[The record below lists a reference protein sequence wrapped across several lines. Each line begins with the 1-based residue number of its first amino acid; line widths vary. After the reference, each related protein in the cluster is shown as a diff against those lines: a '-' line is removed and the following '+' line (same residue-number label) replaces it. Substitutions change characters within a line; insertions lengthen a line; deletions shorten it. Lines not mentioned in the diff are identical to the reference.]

1 MDCRR
6 VRFFRLV
13 RVYVLDDGDEDR
25 RSRWMRDALER
36 YRFRRRIQ
44 SLSRVLEPILS
55 TEHRLVVALRNANLS
70 NSKMSY
76 SDDVSAWR

>member
-1 MDCRR
+1 
-6 VRFFRLV
+6 LV

-44 SLSRVLEPILS
+44 ALSRVLESIIVYGTHTCS
-55 TEHRLVVALRNANLS
+55 CVAKCENVKLR
-70 NSKMSY
+70 
-76 SDDVSAWR
+76 